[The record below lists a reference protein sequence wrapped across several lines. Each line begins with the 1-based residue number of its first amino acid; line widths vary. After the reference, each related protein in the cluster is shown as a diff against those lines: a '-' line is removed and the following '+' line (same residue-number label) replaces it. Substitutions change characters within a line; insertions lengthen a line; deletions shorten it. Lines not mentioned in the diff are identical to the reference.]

1 MKLGHHS
8 IGVVNFNGNHF
19 SEIFYWPTFQ
29 RWLAQG
35 WLPSTCEN
43 HQKDLQDDRHGLG
56 GGFDDH
62 HHHAALRHHLALLW
76 LWGLVPTGAPHKPSP
91 SSSPKCKMSLPP
103 PYLIEGRVSLILAV
117 PLRREGQLYKWLR
130 HSLTHSKT
138 PKNYPKTPKIKF
150 LGRFRSTKLLLYF
163 SQQKLTISSLTFHPM
178 TWTPC
183 EDQPIF
189 VKWFWNVPQ
198 TGVHCIIQPLG
209 EFWREKKTIL
219 RMSWDMGK
227 LMCTLHCTLMQ
238 KQHKTYFQSD
248 KSAFSYE
255 DF

>member
-1 MKLGHHS
+1 MNFLRS
-8 IGVVNFNGNHF
+8 IWKTLRCLWRPWQISGIRLIYNWFIFIDKCIKIWTWASVVSFFLSVKSPNL
-19 SEIFYWPTFQ
+19 
-29 RWLAQG
+29 LATSI
-35 WLPSTCEN
+35 L
-43 HQKDLQDDRHGLG
+43 
-56 GGFDDH
+56 F
-62 HHHAALRHHLALLW
+62 
-76 LWGLVPTGAPHKPSP
+76 
-91 SSSPKCKMSLPP
+91 
-103 PYLIEGRVSLILAV
+103 LAV

-209 EFWREKKTIL
+209 EFWREKKNNL
-219 RMSWDMGK
+219 KNVMG
-227 LMCTLHCTLMQ
+227 HG
-238 KQHKTYFQSD
+238 
-248 KSAFSYE
+248 
-255 DF
+255 